1 MNTFASEKFD
11 KKYIDNG
18 LLWPFLFSLFILG
31 FQLYLIYKIPSAIQS
46 NVIGIKYVI
55 GSETF
60 KSRPKEIIS
69 AKDFCEK
76 WTGQAANFM
85 DCRTAL
91 AIENLKVVKSDSAD
105 QTMMLAQKQASENL
119 EWYKKIRS
127 EIEIKA
133 KDRPI
138 LVSLISS
145 MNAKI
150 EASENF
156 RTKISNQE
164 IFNSYQDTFQWLLLL
179 DGSAYDGAKDQF
191 RQKRWDI
198 ARLNDSSEKL
208 MKRGEVQES
217 ILKLLPVL
225 ILFCSAS
232 VLAISY
238 WRARWTGLFCVGVY
252 LGLSTLG
259 LTIAADA
266 AMLYGQNNLYYSLN
280 PLGNQLNRQLEIQLF
295 GYFLLATILMLKPWL
310 HKLTSLVLKYPLL
323 TVWFVAILVVSAY
336 GLQSPAL
343 GAETLKLGLAVL
355 AGSLMTDQ
363 GRILHLVKKF
373 APDVFQRG
381 LKLFLKKSDESENSI
396 SANRQVLSHIST
408 PLLNFTAF
416 GFIALAVVSVVFKDL
431 GGALIAALVL
441 ITALF
446 LVFGAKPAIL
456 SLSAMGLM
464 GALMSQTEK
473 LQSRIQ
479 LMLDPMTASVSDFAR
494 LIAFTEASKPSGF
507 GVGRIEWCSQEGTC
521 LPLQVLSDYVPT
533 LINGLGGPGFTK
545 LFFIF
550 LILFFLTMASL
561 ACWRFLAGNGSN
573 RFLAITA
580 FFLFIASLFQTVVTF
595 FGNWRLIPL
604 TGLGTPLLSIGL
616 SAMLAPTLAIA
627 LTLVWNERVKELQ

>member
-1 MNTFASEKFD
+1 MNACDSKRLNINYI
-11 KKYIDNG
+11 KKV
-18 LLWPFLFSLFILG
+18 LLWPFLFSFIILG
-31 FQLYLIYKIPSAIQS
+31 LQFYLIQKIPTAIQS
-46 NVIGIKYVI
+46 NVVGIRYVI
-55 GSETF
+55 DSDTF
-60 KSRPKEIIS
+60 KTRPQATIS

-76 WTGQAANFM
+76 WTGQASYLV

-91 AIENLKVVKSDSAD
+91 SIENLKVMKSDSAER
-105 QTMMLAQKQASENL
+105 TLLLAQTQAGENL

-138 LVSLISS
+138 LASLISS

-150 EASENF
+150 EASEKF
-156 RTKISNQE
+156 QTKILDQE
-164 IFNSYQDTFQWLLLL
+164 TSNSYQETFQWLLLIN
-179 DGSAYDGAKDQF
+179 GSSYDSEKDKF

-198 ARLNDSSEKL
+198 SRLNDSSEKL
-208 MKRGEVQES
+208 MKRGEEQES
-217 ILKLLPVL
+217 TLRLLPQL
-225 ILFCSAS
+225 ILLCSIIL
-232 VLAISY
+232 LAIGF
-238 WRARWTGLFCVGVY
+238 WRARWTGIFSIGIY
-252 LGLSTLG
+252 LCLSTLG
-259 LTIAADA
+259 LTMAADA
-266 AMLYGQNNLYYSLN
+266 AMLFGANNIYYSLN
-280 PLGNQLNRQLEIQLF
+280 PLGNQLNRQLEIQFL
-295 GYFLLATILMLKPWL
+295 GCFLLAVILTLKPWL
-310 HKLTSLVLKYPLL
+310 HNLTSIILKFQFLG
-323 TVWFVAILVVSAY
+323 VWIVAILVVSAY

-355 AGSLMTDQ
+355 AASLMTDQ

-373 APDVFQRG
+373 APDVLKKG
-381 LKLFLKKSDESENSI
+381 LKIFLKKSNTSEHSL

-408 PLLNFTAF
+408 PLLNFAAF
-416 GFIALAVVSVVFKDL
+416 GFIVLTVASIIFKDL
-431 GGALIAALVL
+431 GGALIAALML
-441 ITALF
+441 ITTLF

-456 SLSAMGLM
+456 SLSAMGLT
-464 GALMSQTEK
+464 GALISQTEK
-473 LQSRIQ
+473 VQSRIQ

-533 LINGLGGPGFTK
+533 LINGLWGPHITK
-545 LFFIF
+545 FFFIF
-550 LILFFLTMASL
+550 LTVFFLMMAAV
-561 ACWRFLAGNGSN
+561 ACRRFLAGNGSN

-627 LTLVWNERVKELQ
+627 LVLAWNERAKELP

>member
-1 MNTFASEKFD
+1 MNIHVSERLNNNYI
-11 KKYIDNG
+11 KKDLI
-18 LLWPFLFSLFILG
+18 WPFLFIFSILG
-31 FQLYLIYKIPSAIQS
+31 LQLYLIQKIPSAIQS
-46 NVIGIKYVI
+46 NVVGIKYVI
-55 GSETF
+55 ESHTF
-60 KSRPKEIIS
+60 NSRPQQTMS
-69 AKDFCEK
+69 VKDFCEK
-76 WTGQAANFM
+76 WTGQASQLV

-91 AIENLKVVKSDSAD
+91 AIENLKVKKSDSAD
-105 QTMMLAQKQASENL
+105 QTLVLAQIQASENL

-138 LVSLISS
+138 LASLISS

-156 RTKISNQE
+156 QIKISNQE
-164 IFNSYQDTFQWLLLL
+164 IFNSYQETFQWLLLL
-179 DGSAYDGAKDQF
+179 NGSSYDSARDQF
-191 RQKRWDI
+191 KQKRWDI

-208 MKRGEVQES
+208 MKRGEEQES
-217 ILKLLPVL
+217 ILKFLPVL
-225 ILFCSAS
+225 LLLCSAS
-232 VLAISY
+232 VLVIGY
-238 WRARWTGLFCVGVY
+238 WRARWTGLFFIGTY
-252 LGLSTLG
+252 LCLSTLG

-266 AMLYGQNNLYYSLN
+266 AMLFGQNNLYYSLN
-280 PLGNQLNRQLEIQLF
+280 PLGNQLNRQLEIQFL
-295 GYFLLATILMLKPWL
+295 GYFLLTAILILKPWL
-310 HKLTSLVLKYPLL
+310 HKLTSIILKYQILCIWL
-323 TVWFVAILVVSAY
+323 VAIIVFAAY

-355 AGSLMTDQ
+355 AASLMTDQ

-373 APDVFQRG
+373 APDVLQRG
-381 LKLFLKKSDESENSI
+381 LKLFLAKSDTTDNSL

-408 PLLNFTAF
+408 PLLNFMAF
-416 GFIALAVVSVVFKDL
+416 GFIALTVVSIYFKDL

-441 ITALF
+441 ITTLF

-456 SLSAMGLM
+456 SLFAMGLM
-464 GALMSQTEK
+464 GALISQTEK
-473 LQSRIQ
+473 VQGRIQ

-533 LINGLGGPGFTK
+533 LINGLWGPHLTK
-545 LFFIF
+545 FFFIF
-550 LILFFLTMASL
+550 LILFFLMMASL
-561 ACWRFLAGNGSN
+561 ACWKFLAGSGSN
-573 RFLAITA
+573 RFLATTA
-580 FFLFIASLFQTVVTF
+580 FFLCIASLLQTVVTF

-616 SAMLAPTLAIA
+616 SAMLAPTCAIA
-627 LTLVWNERVKELQ
+627 LVLIWNERVKELS